1 MDIPN
6 SCDVYFRNLNIS
18 CNVHISSH
26 NNCQVLVNLF
36 NSALATTPSDATSLT
51 LLAKWILSC
60 ITFVFIALLFY
71 VVILVDAK
79 KRDKN
84 KDTKVSLD
92 NAQSRS
98 DAKTGIDLDPLFL
111 VVHLLSF
118 TLFALACAFTY
129 LI

>member
-1 MDIPN
+1 M
-6 SCDVYFRNLNIS
+6 
-18 CNVHISSH
+18 
-26 NNCQVLVNLF
+26 LVNLF

-92 NAQSRS
+92 NAQS
-98 DAKTGIDLDPLFL
+98 AKTGIDFDPLFL

-118 TLFALACAFTY
+118 TLFAVACAFTY